1 MDPTSEDYFN
11 AFSWLI
17 WCLASLPPESHF
29 FTSITT
35 LFTIRKAFL
44 MVNQDLLYR
53 ELITSKYLFSDLMD
67 VNQISMLKI
76 ITLIWAVCSVLFL
89 HILLTRVN
97 SCCNCG
103 DICEVM
109 YDTRVCGV
117 LEMQYKMPKKFKT
130 EIDAVNSMY
139 SKLCNLPIGLMK
151 PSLKA
156 VSKCVRECW

>member
-1 MDPTSEDYFN
+1 M
-11 AFSWLI
+11 
-17 WCLASLPPESHF
+17 
-29 FTSITT
+29 
-35 LFTIRKAFL
+35 
-44 MVNQDLLYR
+44 
-53 ELITSKYLFSDLMD
+53 
-67 VNQISMLKI
+67 
-76 ITLIWAVCSVLFL
+76 LFL

-151 PSLKA
+151 PSLKS
-156 VSKCVRECW
+156 VSKCVREC